1 VSSDQSQEVWTGVT
15 YALAAFMLHN
25 GMVDEAFATAR
36 GIYEV
41 TYRSGG
47 LWFRTPEAWTS
58 RGEYRASMYMRPQA
72 IWAMQHALNV
82 ARVTA
87 ANRP

>member
-1 VSSDQSQEVWTGVT
+1 VT

-25 GMVDEAFATAR
+25 GLMDEAFTTAN
-36 GIYEV
+36 GIYDV
-41 TYRSGG
+41 TYRTGG

-58 RGEYRASMYMRPQA
+58 RREYRASMYMRPQA

-82 ARVTA
+82 SS
-87 ANRP
+87 